1 MRSKA
6 GSVLQTAG
14 DLGILRETEWRRRV
28 REDSIKEVSLELG
41 LGGGEKDLKR
51 QGMAWGCFP
60 VGRGEAAR

>member
-6 GSVLQTAG
+6 GSVLQTVG

-51 QGMAWGCFP
+51 QGMTWGCFP
-60 VGRGEAAR
+60 VGREGAAR